1 MTKTI
6 KHEPMRIAGKKV
18 DAEKNIIEVKGSVP
32 GANSK
37 TVVVMKENYASWTK
51 KY

>member
-18 DAEKNIIEVKGSVP
+18 DAEKNINVHLSLIHI
-32 GANSK
+32 
-37 TVVVMKENYASWTK
+37 
-51 KY
+51 

>member
-18 DAEKNIIEVKGSVP
+18 DAEKTLTYIILYK
-32 GANSK
+32 
-37 TVVVMKENYASWTK
+37 
-51 KY
+51 